1 MKTSIREY
9 ALKDMEEIEE
19 LERTADE
26 NEHILELWEPLEFK
40 ADDTYEYVSTNKI
53 FLAFS
58 NIIYYGIAYPILSVL
73 LKIVYDLKIEG
84 KGNLKTVKG
93 GAISVSNHVLILD
106 CAMVGLAAGRK
117 KVYYTTA
124 EDSFKIPLVRK
135 LIKLLRAMPIPS
147 GIKSKENFIKAVN
160 EIVRKNNIVHFY
172 PERALFPY
180 FEKIRHF
187 KDGAFTFAVKN
198 NVPIIPMVFSFRE
211 PNGIRKIFKKK
222 KDVTLTILE
231 PIYPSKEEINLKQK
245 VRNLKEETYFKMTQ
259 VNNKKY

>member
-117 KVYYTTA
+117 
-124 EDSFKIPLVRK
+124 EQCLSQ
-135 LIKLLRAMPIPS
+135 
-147 GIKSKENFIKAVN
+147 
-160 EIVRKNNIVHFY
+160 
-172 PERALFPY
+172 
-180 FEKIRHF
+180 
-187 KDGAFTFAVKN
+187 
-198 NVPIIPMVFSFRE
+198 
-211 PNGIRKIFKKK
+211 KKR
-222 KDVTLTILE
+222 T
-231 PIYPSKEEINLKQK
+231 S
-245 VRNLKEETYFKMTQ
+245 
-259 VNNKKY
+259 